1 MRKLLTIA
9 ALAGLTALPAGA
21 APLDASGTVRQAV
34 RAAMP
39 GTTLVWW
46 HAGGTTAWGNHWQA
60 GGTGAY
66 GAHPAYGYHGYAGG
80 AWYHG
85 PVAAPVHY
93 YHPGGAF
100 AAGAVVGG
108 VTGAV
113 VGAAAADASRPPPPP
128 YPYPPP
134 VASTVYGY
142 GQPSTVINNY
152 YSQ

>member
-85 PVAAPVHY
+85 PVAAPVPY

-100 AAGAVVGG
+100 AAGAVDIGIQARHVGDVADLDG
-108 VTGAV
+108 VARYLCRSAEGHRTHGN
-113 VGAAAADASRPPPPP
+113 GRHRGREPSLFHF
-128 YPYPPP
+128 P
-134 VASTVYGY
+134 VS
-142 GQPSTVINNY
+142 
-152 YSQ
+152 